1 MAVKFR
7 NLGITSDA
15 PIEQWGVEGILTAI
29 DRGTSQEWA
38 RIARAV
44 QADPNGDVALD
55 LEQAI
60 ELAES
65 PGITALMTRVL
76 ADARASDKD
85 KLAREIKYWIET
97 SGMTRAQIA
106 ADLGTSR
113 SRLSTYENGRVTPSG
128 IVTERLRGLSER
140 YKEQFVKP

>member
-44 QADPNGDVALD
+44 QADPYGDVALD

-85 KLAREIKYWIET
+85 KLARKIKAGT
-97 SGMTRAQIA
+97 VRVNAPAGL
-106 ADLGTSR
+106 DLALPFG
-113 SRLSTYENGRVTPSG
+113 G
-128 IVTERLRGLSER
+128 
-140 YKEQFVKP
+140 YKESGVGRELGREGVEAYTELKSVAIAL